1 MEMDRANEYVCGPAI
16 VHLLQRAW
24 LDYGDARY
32 ERLAGLSVSHL

>member
-1 MEMDRANEYVCGPAI
+1 MDRANEYVCGPAI
-16 VHLLQRAW
+16 GHLLQRAW